1 MATNKWRRHD
11 TETRDRFE
19 DVLDDFIS
27 PQTGKPVTKD
37 YQLQEVNQYQGRVSV
52 HREALK
58 NAPLSQGDEITEYY
72 FANLG
77 MVILDLNPT
86 PTED

>member
-1 MATNKWRRHD
+1 MVTNKWRRHD
-11 TETRDRFE
+11 TETRDRFD
-19 DVLDDFIS
+19 DVLDEFIDER
-27 PQTGKPVTKD
+27 TGKPVTKD

-58 NAPLSQGDEITEYY
+58 NAPLSQGDRITEYY

-77 MVILDLNPT
+77 IVILDLNPSLQ
-86 PTED
+86 ED

>member
-11 TETRDRFE
+11 TETRDRFD
-19 DVLDDFIS
+19 DVLDDFVS
-27 PQTGKPVTKD
+27 QRTGKPDTKD
-37 YQLQEVNQYQGRVSV
+37 YQLQEVNQYQSRVNI
-52 HREALK
+52 HTEARK
-58 NAPLSQGDEITEYY
+58 NTPLGQGDKITEYY

-77 MVILDLNPT
+77 MVILDLNPE

>member
-11 TETRDRFE
+11 SETRDRFE
-19 DVLDDFIS
+19 DILDDFIDER
-27 PQTGKPVTKD
+27 TGKPVTKD

-58 NAPLSQGDEITEYY
+58 NAPLTQGDTIKQHY

-86 PTED
+86 AKED